1 LKEAEMLLRSTG
13 KEMRAAHIYEATKEK
28 MPNRMPKNANAAA
41 QIMKIDAEKRFY
53 QTEMV
58 DGGYHLYGLREWI

>member
-1 LKEAEMLLRSTG
+1 
-13 KEMRAAHIYEATKEK
+13 MRAAHIYEATKEK